1 MRLVRPASVR
11 YLGFKATELGRE
23 YSLSVD
29 GDGGSRLFS
38 VIIPHSAFASRQV
51 RFQDAPDLC
60 FAKLQRELAAD
71 PTLAP
76 GAAFVVSD
84 LELAGYLEAQ
94 VKRSPERKRRVTT
107 PATPVTPATGA

>member
-1 MRLVRPASVR
+1 MRPASVR
-11 YLGFKATELGRE
+11 YLGFKATDAGRE

-29 GDGGSRLFS
+29 SDGASRLFQ
-38 VIIPHSAFASRQV
+38 VVIPHSAFAARQV

-71 PTLAP
+71 PALAP

-84 LELAGYLEAQ
+84 SELAVYSEAQ
-94 VKRSPERKRRVTT
+94 VKRSPERKRRAAT
-107 PATPVTPATGA
+107 PVAPVTPATGV